1 MLLLM
6 MRIWRSAA
14 AIDFLKEDAF
24 DSCPLSVAKNL
35 LGLNSNSDAHHHA
48 ELYRTWL

>member
-14 AIDFLKEDAF
+14 AIGFLKEDVF
-24 DSCPLSVAKNL
+24 DSCPLAVAKNL
-35 LGLNSNSDAHHHA
+35 VGLNSKGDARHHA
-48 ELYRTWL
+48 ELYKT